1 MPFPYRLYNLFTM
14 ILLIFNCKMGY
25 FNHLVIVFSSIFGMV
40 MNLVKKKGTAFSGI
54 IDFCYTLTFLIC
66 KTV

>member
-1 MPFPYRLYNLFTM
+1 
-14 ILLIFNCKMGY
+14 MGY